1 MQPMNHFLNQYFE
14 YGGGGRKQQSQPYWD
29 VSNIEVFHVMRA
41 LHVVVDRTSSC
52 AAKCLDGVSFTFLK
66 GNSNNKDKDA

>member
-1 MQPMNHFLNQYFE
+1 MKERCNQLGE
-14 YGGGGRKQQSQPYWD
+14 SGGGRRKQQSQPYWD